1 MTFNKNDFEGK
12 QRFSIRKLNIGVC
25 SVLLSTLLWTMNTSQ
40 TVHADTTDPVETE
53 EVESAKKTTTDT
65 GNDQTTTADKNDN
78 DTTAQKEVSG
88 TDPLTSKNSTEQNS
102 TKQAEDK
109 KATSP
114 EDTKDVS
121 TQNNKEVSYSA
132 YNKSGDPG
140 QQTTFTQGTDS
151 YQPNYIISRL
161 QTNADGL
168 VSGKQ
173 NATIR
178 VTVPN
183 GTLGAQY
190 DADGKKLD
198 GVPTDAGTYQAHL
211 NANTLVALQ
220 KANPNYAFSSVNGVI
235 NYTISPAQA
244 TATIGG
250 SANRNYDAQTTSVT
264 DVMDNIKWSSTSLV
278 IGQELNTAGLTA
290 NSYAW
295 YTKDNDD
302 HYVAMTGNPVKAGT
316 YYLRLTDAAI
326 AQIKAD
332 NPNYNFTAVDGE
344 FTYTINAVA
353 GQATLSGSASKTYD
367 GQAVT
372 TAEVDSTNGN
382 VIAHFSFPG
391 STSEH
396 GYTLQDG
403 DYTWETEDSHAPTNA
418 GTYTIKLSAN
428 GIVNLQKALNQ
439 YAGQGNVTLDAEYL
453 LGSATYTI
461 KQKDLNVVLDGNSK
475 GADGKTYDGQPA
487 TINT

>member
-65 GNDQTTTADKNDN
+65 GNDQTTTAGKNDN

-151 YQPNYIISRL
+151 YQTNYIISRL

-190 DADGKKLD
+190 DADGK
-198 GVPTDAGTYQAHL
+198 YYYYEL
-211 NANTLVALQ
+211 NANVNVAQ
-220 KANPNYAFSSVNGVI
+220 K
-235 NYTISPAQA
+235 
-244 TATIGG
+244 
-250 SANRNYDAQTTSVT
+250 VT
-264 DVMDNIKWSSTSLV
+264 FEFVD
-278 IGQELNTAGLTA
+278 Q
-290 NSYAW
+290 
-295 YTKDNDD
+295 
-302 HYVAMTGNPVKAGT
+302 
-316 YYLRLTDAAI
+316 
-326 AQIKAD
+326 
-332 NPNYNFTAVDGE
+332 YNN
-344 FTYTINAVA
+344 NAVV
-353 GQATLSGSASKTYD
+353 GQTYSQEFIP
-367 GQAVT
+367 GVQ
-372 TAEVDSTNGN
+372 TNLN
-382 VIAHFSFPG
+382 FNMTIP
-391 STSEH
+391 TDPE
-396 GYTLQDG
+396 GYGYEL
-403 DYTWETEDSHAPTNA
+403 
-418 GTYTIKLSAN
+418 AN
-428 GIVNLQKALNQ
+428 GASIP
-439 YAGQGNVTLDAEYL
+439 GQCTL
-453 LGSATYTI
+453 
-461 KQKDLNVVLDGNSK
+461 
-475 GADGKTYDGQPA
+475 PA
-487 TINT
+487 FTQIFLTHQFMKPVQFTLFCIFQ

>member
-1 MTFNKNDFEGK
+1 
-12 QRFSIRKLNIGVC
+12 
-25 SVLLSTLLWTMNTSQ
+25 MNTSQ

-65 GNDQTTTADKNDN
+65 GNDQTTTAGKNDN

-132 YNKSGDPG
+132 YNRSGDPG

-190 DADGKKLD
+190 DADDK
-198 GVPTDAGTYQAHL
+198 YYYYEL
-211 NANTLVALQ
+211 NANVNVAQ
-220 KANPNYAFSSVNGVI
+220 K
-235 NYTISPAQA
+235 
-244 TATIGG
+244 
-250 SANRNYDAQTTSVT
+250 VT
-264 DVMDNIKWSSTSLV
+264 FEFVD
-278 IGQELNTAGLTA
+278 Q
-290 NSYAW
+290 
-295 YTKDNDD
+295 
-302 HYVAMTGNPVKAGT
+302 
-316 YYLRLTDAAI
+316 
-326 AQIKAD
+326 
-332 NPNYNFTAVDGE
+332 YNN
-344 FTYTINAVA
+344 NAVV
-353 GQATLSGSASKTYD
+353 GQTYSQEFIPGVQTNLNFNMTIPTDPEGYGYELANGASIP
-367 GQAVT
+367 GQ
-372 TAEVDSTNGN
+372 
-382 VIAHFSFPG
+382 
-391 STSEH
+391 
-396 GYTLQDG
+396 YTL
-403 DYTWETEDSHAPTNA
+403 
-418 GTYTIKLSAN
+418 
-428 GIVNLQKALNQ
+428 
-439 YAGQGNVTLDAEYL
+439 
-453 LGSATYTI
+453 
-461 KQKDLNVVLDGNSK
+461 
-475 GADGKTYDGQPA
+475 PA
-487 TINT
+487 FTQIFLTHQFMKHVQFILFCIFQ